1 MTLSDMKKYLRVD
14 HDLDDDTIQ
23 AMLTGAESYLRR
35 LCQPFMDEDF
45 PDEPADL
52 ADLPA
57 DFQMAIKQ
65 LVAHWYD
72 RRGATDF
79 KQQHELPFCVN
90 ALIASFRG

>member
-1 MTLSDMKKYLRVD
+1 MLLSDVKAYLRVD
-14 HDLDDDTIQ
+14 HDLDDSSIQ
-23 AMLTGAESYLRR
+23 DMLTAAEGYLRR
-35 LCQPFMDEDF
+35 LCQPFLDGEGD
-45 PDEPADL
+45 PLPL

-65 LVAHWYD
+65 LVGHWYD